1 MKKNVEAFP
10 KSDTQIIKGL
20 AILLMLMHHLWFFP
34 DRIAGGKLKYLFT
47 FLGKSSTDVMGS
59 FGKICVSL
67 FFFVGGYGI
76 YIQSKNRSF
85 NILKNIK
92 KIYKNYW
99 KVFLIFIPIGYIFFN
114 NQTPYCLDE
123 KIYNNFL
130 FFGYNYIL
138 ANFLGLSSSLN
149 AEWWFL
155 KSYIIAIITF
165 PFIKRLF
172 KDKDT
177 VINIFII
184 IIVTI
189 LMCNVFPFLGT
200 IPELGTLSNNY
211 LYTTFLCQNAP
222 YISCFWMGILFAKD
236 DLFKKVIK
244 KINEAIVLN
253 PIVDIIGIMLIVY
266 SREFVV
272 GEIIDILY
280 VPLLI
285 ILFLNLIQ
293 KLPIIQKIFTF
304 LGDNST
310 NMWLTHSF
318 FCYYFSK
325 FAKITTY
332 FKWAIP
338 CLIVLLF
345 FSIISSLLI
354 DYFWKG
360 ISSIFNKIL
369 KRKNSIV

>member
-1 MKKNVEAFP
+1 
-10 KSDTQIIKGL
+10 
-20 AILLMLMHHLWFFP
+20 
-34 DRIAGGKLKYLFT
+34 
-47 FLGKSSTDVMGS
+47 
-59 FGKICVSL
+59 
-67 FFFVGGYGI
+67 
-76 YIQSKNRSF
+76 
-85 NILKNIK
+85 
-92 KIYKNYW
+92 
-99 KVFLIFIPIGYIFFN
+99 
-114 NQTPYCLDE
+114 
-123 KIYNNFL
+123 
-130 FFGYNYIL
+130 
-138 ANFLGLSSSLN
+138 
-149 AEWWFL
+149 
-155 KSYIIAIITF
+155 
-165 PFIKRLF
+165 
-172 KDKDT
+172 
-177 VINIFII
+177 
-184 IIVTI
+184 
-189 LMCNVFPFLGT
+189 
-200 IPELGTLSNNY
+200 
-211 LYTTFLCQNAP
+211 
-222 YISCFWMGILFAKD
+222 MGILFAKD
-236 DLFKKVIK
+236 DLFKKIIK
-244 KINEAIVLN
+244 EINEVIVLN

-293 KLPIIQKIFTF
+293 KLPIIQKIFTL
-304 LGDNST
+304 LGDNSR

-360 ISSIFNKIL
+360 ISSIYNKIL